1 MYIQS
6 FLFIIFTFIFLNEVS
21 AGTVDLSHCNAQSS
35 FAIVTQSEGPTYA
48 CGGIDTGVGN
58 PINVLNGNKFEQ
70 VDDFKAPPAFE
81 GLSFSRYYNS
91 HSHALT
97 NMGYGWYSSFDIKL
111 YEQPD
116 IIQIRL
122 ETGKRINF
130 IKTKIPMQDQSY
142 VIRGLSQNPQDGWVE
157 RRIDGS
163 GWIWHRG
170 QAQYHFESGNKDQQ
184 LGHLTQIRNEK
195 GAIYTLRYDIQ
206 DRLTRV
212 ENARGDA
219 LGWYYKLTSY
229 GLPQITVSTPIGDY
243 QYFLDRNHNLV
254 QVVYPNGE
262 RLKYSYQGPLPH
274 QLTSKWRFDQGSQQ
288 WKLQT
293 RWIYDQWNRAVVSE
307 QADHVNYVKIDF
319 DTNITPA
326 TPVSRTTK
334 DYIYK
339 NTLTNSLGIKTTYQY
354 EIDGTQFRL
363 LEVKGAG
370 CSTCGEVNKRYR
382 YTKEGWISEM
392 SQLADDRSILST
404 ILISYDSLGQIKSKT
419 LTGKN
424 VEPQTLYYEYQN
436 GKMVHEYRKSVYE
449 GRNYH
454 KYYKYD
460 LNGLLL
466 SVNEYGFSAQGEP
479 MQKTVRYGYDQ
490 KGRVLFEDRQPIDK
504 FYNKNN
510 ITIYHYNDK
519 DWISAWENPF
529 LHQKTTIN
537 YDDLGRVIQYTK
549 YDDLDAVKEITK
561 LSYSQDTQISE
572 VELELPSKQEKYLV
586 KYKYNSLGQLI
597 AQYDKNDN
605 IIQEYSYDNAGRI
618 IGEISAKDG
627 LNIYSLNTE
636 NQYKSIQTLNPQ
648 GDYKQIGYMYDEFGR
663 LIRVADSQMG
673 DILDTQYIGQQKIV
687 TNQVSGMS
695 YIFGYDG
702 LNQLIS
708 QWRIPMAGKG
718 LLSPDL
724 TTLSNTYKQRSIR
737 LDDGTITK
745 QYLDDFGR
753 VSIDKSTIQ
762 GETTYRY
769 TQRDQILEIKKE
781 EQSTLFEYDE
791 LGRLVRKQLFIGD
804 KIFDDIKYVYAKAQ
818 LIYIESKYQ
827 RQEFEY
833 DANARMMLSKTW
845 LDQLKKPIITRYEY
859 DKDGHPKTLSLA
871 DGTEISTDYQHL
883 TYKLP
888 HHFFSKTLIEKN
900 QTQDNQT
907 YYVFGNRIHLDFL
920 YSPRG
925 EWKGLNYHLNNEDL
939 LSQTW
944 DFDDL
949 HRIRSVATQG
959 SLKDTRQY
967 LYDENNHV
975 ILNANTDNSLR
986 EAFFYDSLG
995 NRLISEDFA
1004 KKQRQVNK
1012 YKDGYLIAKQLD
1024 NIEYNHIGEAISYPT
1039 QQGNLHFEYE
1049 HGLLSR
1055 VWHNKQLVANYFYN
1069 HLGQRVKKC
1078 VYESVKDGLCTYYY
1092 YHANQLAAEL
1102 NQSGNITKQ
1111 YIYTGQRLLA
1121 VMDYIHPTVPANT
1134 ERLNVFER
1142 LIHSDE
1148 VNVLYAVNDYMG
1160 RPRLLTNDQ
1169 GQVVWKDKSPDLFGT
1184 ADIESQNVQLNLRFI
1199 GQYFDEETGLYYNG
1213 YRYYDP
1219 TTGRYIS
1226 PDPLG
1231 LKGGENQYGYVNQQ
1245 PNQFFDPQGLLLFA
1259 FDGTGNTDNNPANR
1273 SFVNSAGDDNRESNV
1288 IRFRNAYDGSVDQQ
1302 NTGINIAE
1310 TQWIGQNKTFSQNS
1324 GKDQFQGFYMA
1335 GAGEKD
1341 QYTGLHG
1348 NVADA
1353 GTGGS
1358 LPSRVDQMLLYFSQY
1373 MQKVIENQNNTKDK
1387 DTYKDISI
1395 PIDVVGFS
1403 RGAASARMFA
1413 SKLDNLLKKDYKYQ
1427 PDENLKGAVIGKWG
1441 GLNKEKLKCLGI
1453 TVNYNFL
1460 GVWDT
1465 VPSLGLNIENDIKE
1479 SNDLNASISVSD
1491 KFAYVAHAVAVNE
1504 HRASFMARSIYTS
1517 AADAKANDTPDPKF
1531 LIYNKIKNHQQVK
1544 IERGFMGAH
1553 SDIGGGYE
1561 EGDLNKVAL
1570 MWMIDQAKNIG
1581 VKFNENV
1588 INNKKYNQVMNP
1600 IVHDSVGGVK
1610 AKVVLMPPGR
1620 EFRWSGANNDGNQ
1633 LDNNQHNTFAH
1644 LGLNWKDTLQ
1654 FQAPGK
1660 HKFQDAQKFEDS
1672 YQQPDI
1678 GVEPQPDIGPHHIS
1692 HIRCASIGVAC
1703 QALIDY
1709 QQLKSLGLNPDN
1721 GKPYTD
1727 EKSDPRTILYR
1738 TDKTD
1743 DDEIIQIKKYL
1754 DWINNHYG
1762 TTLTYQGK

>member
-1 MYIQS
+1 MKYL
-6 FLFIIFTFIFLNEVS
+6 FLIYLSLIINNTLQAS
-21 AGTVDLSHCNAQSS
+21 TVDLSNCNGQSS

-70 VDDFKAPPAFE
+70 VDDFKAPPSFE

-91 HSHALT
+91 HSQVST
-97 NMGYGWYSSFDIKL
+97 PMGYGWYSSFDIKL

-116 IIQIRL
+116 IIQVRL

-130 IKTKIPMQDQSY
+130 TKTKIPMQDQSY
-142 VIRGLSQNPQDGWVE
+142 VIRGLAQDPKDGWVE

-163 GWIWHRG
+163 GWIWHKSHTT
-170 QAQYHFESGNKDQQ
+170 YHFEASNKDPQ
-184 LGHLTQIRNEK
+184 LAHLIQVRNDK
-195 GAIYTLRYDIQ
+195 KVLYSLRYDTQ
-206 DRLTRV
+206 DRLTHV
-212 ENARGDA
+212 ENNRGDA
-219 LGWYYKLTSY
+219 LNWQYKLTRY
-229 GLPQITVSTPIGDY
+229 NLPQITVTTPLGAY
-243 QYFLDRNHNLV
+243 EYFLDRNQNLV

-262 RLKYSYQGPLPH
+262 RLKYAYQGHLPH
-274 QLTSKWRFDQGSQQ
+274 QLTSKWRLDASRQQ
-288 WKLQT
+288 WQLET
-293 RWIYDQWNRAVVSE
+293 RWTYDQWNRAVVSE
-307 QADHVNYVKIDF
+307 QSDHVNYVKIDF
-319 DTNITPA
+319 DPRITPE
-326 TPVSRTTK
+326 TRINTTTK
-334 DYIYK
+334 NNIYK
-339 NTLTNSLGIKTTYQY
+339 NTLTNSLGIKTTYLY
-354 EIDGTQFRL
+354 EINGTQFRL

-382 YTKEGWISEM
+382 YTKEGWISEI
-392 SQLADDRSILST
+392 SQLADDGNVLST
-404 ILISYDSLGQIKSKT
+404 ILISYDSWGQIKSKT

-424 VEPQTLYYEYQN
+424 IDPQTLYYEYQN

-460 LNGLLL
+460 SNGLLL
-466 SVNEYGFSAQGEP
+466 SVNEFGFSAQGDLI
-479 MQKTVRYGYDQ
+479 QKTVRYGYDQ
-490 KGRVLFEDRQPIDK
+490 KGRVLFEDRQPVDK

-519 DWISAWENPF
+519 DWVSTWENPS
-529 LHQKTTIN
+529 LHQKTTIH
-537 YDDLGRVIQYTK
+537 YDDVGRVIQYTK
-549 YDDLDAVKEITK
+549 YDDRNNAKEITR
-561 LSYSQDTQISE
+561 LNYSQGQSTQISE
-572 VELELPSKQEKYLV
+572 VELELPSKQEKHLV

-597 AQYDKNDN
+597 GQYDKNDN
-605 IIQEYSYDNAGRI
+605 IIQEYSYDDAGRI
-618 IGEISAKDG
+618 IGEVNAKNG

-636 NQYKSIQTLNPQ
+636 NQYKSVQTLNPQ

-687 TNQVSGMS
+687 TNQISGMS
-695 YIFGYDG
+695 YIFGYDS

-724 TTLSNTYKQRSIR
+724 TTLSNNYKQRSIR
-737 LDDGTITK
+737 QDDGTITK

-769 TQRDQILEIKKE
+769 TQRDQTLEIKKG

-791 LGRLVRKQLFIGD
+791 LGRLVRKQLLIRD
-804 KIFDDIKYVYAKAQ
+804 QIFDDIKYVYAKAQ

-833 DANARMMLSKTW
+833 DKNARMTLSRTW
-845 LDQLKKPIITRYEY
+845 LDQLKQPIITHYKY
-859 DKDGHPKTLSLA
+859 DKNGHPKTLSLA
-871 DGTEISTDYQHL
+871 DGTEITTNHQRL

-888 HHFFSKTLIEKN
+888 HHLFSKTLIEKS

-920 YSPRG
+920 YSQRG
-925 EWKGLNYHLNNEDL
+925 EWKGLNYHLNNENL

-944 DFDDL
+944 DFDSL
-949 HRIRSVATQG
+949 HRIRSVVTQG
-959 SLKDTRQY
+959 RLQDTRHY

-995 NRLISEDFA
+995 NRLISENFA

-1012 YKDGYLIAKQLD
+1012 YKSGYLTAKQLD
-1024 NIEYNHIGEAISYPT
+1024 NIEYNHIGEAINYPT
-1039 QQGNLHFEYE
+1039 QQGNLHLEYE

-1055 VWHNKQLVANYFYN
+1055 IWQNKQLVANYFYN
-1069 HLGQRVKKC
+1069 HLGQRIKKC
-1078 VYESVKDGLCTYYY
+1078 VYDPIKNGVCTYYY

-1102 NQSGNITKQ
+1102 NQSGSITKQ

-1121 VMDYIHPTVPANT
+1121 VMDYIHPIAPAST
-1134 ERLNVFER
+1134 EGVNVFER

-1148 VNVLYAVNDYMG
+1148 VNILYAVNDYMG

-1169 GQVVWKDKSPDLFGT
+1169 GKVVWKDKSLDLFGT
-1184 ADIESQNVQLNLRFI
+1184 ADIESQNIELNLRFI
-1199 GQYFDEETGLYYNG
+1199 GQYFDKETGLYYNG

-1273 SFVNSAGDDNRESNV
+1273 IFMNSAGDDNRESNV
-1288 IRFRNAYDGSVDQQ
+1288 VRFRNAYDGSVDQQ
-1302 NTGINIAE
+1302 NTGINIAQ

-1324 GKDQFQGFYMA
+1324 GKDKFQGFYMA

-1353 GTGGS
+1353 GTGSS

-1373 MQKVIENQNNTKDK
+1373 MQKVIENQNNTKNK

-1395 PIDVVGFS
+1395 PIDIVGFS

-1413 SKLDNLLKKDYKYQ
+1413 SKLDYLMKKDYKYQ
-1427 PDENLKGAVIGKWG
+1427 SDENLKGVVSGKWG
-1441 GLNKEKLKCLGI
+1441 GLNKDKLKCFGI

-1460 GVWDT
+1460 GIWDT

-1517 AADAKANDTPDPKF
+1517 TADAKANDTPYSKSNID
-1531 LIYNKIKNHQQVK
+1531 NKVKNHQQVK

-1561 EGDLNKVAL
+1561 EGDLNKVPL

-1588 INNKKYNQVMNP
+1588 INNKKYNHVMNP

-1633 LDNNQHNTFAH
+1633 INNNQHNTFAH

-1654 FQAPGK
+1654 FQADK
-1660 HKFQDAQKFEDS
+1660 NSKFQDAQKFENS
-1672 YQQPDI
+1672 YQQPEI
-1678 GVEPQPDIGPHHIS
+1678 GVEPQPNIGPHLIPHT
-1692 HIRCASIGVAC
+1692 RCNSIGIAC

-1709 QQLKSLGLNPDN
+1709 QKLKSLGLNSE

-1727 EKSDPRTILYR
+1727 ENSDPRTILYR
-1738 TDKTD
+1738 TDSKSN
-1743 DDEIIQIKKYL
+1743 EKIQITKYL
-1754 DWINNHYG
+1754 GWIKNHYG